1 MQRRLMANSDGASA
15 TSTNT
20 ASAASASA
28 MKRKKKGWL
37 ELRSFRGNFRRLWV
51 VLRNDIL
58 VLAKTE
64 SVRAL
69 YRWCRLWA
77 HFDAHLRRPVCVT
90 PMWVIDTA
98 CLDG

>member
-69 YRWCRLWA
+69 LSLVPSVPSASVGVFRCA
-77 HFDAHLRRPVCVT
+77 FA
-90 PMWVIDTA
+90 A
-98 CLDG
+98 